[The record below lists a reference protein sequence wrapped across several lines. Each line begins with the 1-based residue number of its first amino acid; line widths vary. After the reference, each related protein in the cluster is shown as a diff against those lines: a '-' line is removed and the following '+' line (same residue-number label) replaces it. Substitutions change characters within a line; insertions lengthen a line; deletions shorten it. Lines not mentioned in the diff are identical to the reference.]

1 MSQWEGLSH
10 ISWKTKVMFET
21 TNQITI
27 IFPLLLVY
35 SLLTTINHHYWF
47 HPPKNV
53 FQECPKKHPPQ
64 RVSIPPGFERVA
76 SGHQWLTLRPGAR
89 TTIDDHRFNGT
100 PKWLVQWL
108 VDHGNPICNG

>member
-1 MSQWEGLSH
+1 
-10 ISWKTKVMFET
+10 MFET

-27 IFPLLLVY
+27 IFPFLLVY

-89 TTIDDHRFNGT
+89 TTIDSMVPPNG
-100 PKWLVQWL
+100 WLIMEI
-108 VDHGNPICNG
+108 HGNPICSG